1 MFIKKFNLDPNKKIA
16 VLFSHIFWDGTFYGE
31 DLFIDYEDWFRETL
45 KVMIKKDV
53 NWIIK
58 VHQAKCSKK

>member
-1 MFIKKFNLDPNKKIA
+1 MFIKKFNLDPNKKIGDY
-16 VLFSHIFWDGTFYGE
+16 FRIFWDGTFYGE

-58 VHQAKCSKK
+58 VIQKCSKK